1 MNRWGWFEERGKAA
15 ADALIRRHHKGLAVL
30 VARICA
36 SYPWDCILTYEKIA
50 ELIASWYGRKP
61 HRESVGR
68 VVRLLASRGLL
79 TKRRIFPGQRL
90 PGLRF
95 LSAHGTTAKDFPFRQ
110 LGERDPI
117 PQSQRRRVRHRLREK
132 HQATVAELVIDLPNA
147 AMGPK
152 HSSVVVTA
160 GASQRQA
167 LIAREDAKPTRVDP
181 ELQKLF
187 DEGEAYFEALE
198 AAHDEAMFAS
208 VKRLRSPP

>member
-1 MNRWGWFEERGKAA
+1 VNPWGWFEERGKAA
-15 ADALIRRHHKGLAVL
+15 ADALIRRHQKGLAVL

-50 ELIASWYGRKP
+50 ELIAGWHGRKP

-68 VVRLLASRGLL
+68 VVRLLAARGLL

-117 PQSQRRRVRHRLREK
+117 PTSQRRRVRHRLREK
-132 HQATVAELVIDLPNA
+132 HRGAVAELATELPQA
-147 AMGPK
+147 VVGPK
-152 HSSVVVTA
+152 HSSPVVAA
-160 GASQRQA
+160 GASQRHA
-167 LIAREDAKPTRVDP
+167 LRREDAKPKRVDP
-181 ELQKLF
+181 ELQKMF
-187 DEGEAYFEALE
+187 DEGFAHFEALE
-198 AAHDEAMFAS
+198 AAQDEAMLAS
-208 VKRLRSPP
+208 VKRHRGPL